1 MMERAK
7 RRTLE
12 TETPPIH
19 MHRTHTPVG
28 RRKAEEYMKGGK
40 DKEGRKQGSGEG
52 RKERRICAVR
62 KEGPK

>member
-1 MMERAK
+1 M
-7 RRTLE
+7 E

-28 RRKAEEYMKGGK
+28 RRKAKEYMKGGK
-40 DKEGRKQGSGEG
+40 GKKQASKEARKGGRKEGRK
-52 RKERRICAVR
+52 CAVG

>member
-1 MMERAK
+1 MERAK

-40 DKEGRKQGSGEG
+40 DKEGRGEG
-52 RKERRICAVR
+52 RKGRRKKGRNCAVG
-62 KEGPK
+62 KEGPKR

>member
-1 MMERAK
+1 M
-7 RRTLE
+7 E

-40 DKEGRKQGSGEG
+40 DKEGRKEGSEEGGEEG
-52 RKERRICAVR
+52 RICAVR
-62 KEGPK
+62 KEGLK